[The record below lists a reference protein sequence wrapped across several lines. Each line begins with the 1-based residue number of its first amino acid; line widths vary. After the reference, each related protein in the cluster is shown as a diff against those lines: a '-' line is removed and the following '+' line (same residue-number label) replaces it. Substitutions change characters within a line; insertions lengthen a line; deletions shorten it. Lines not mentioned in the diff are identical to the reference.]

1 MQADT
6 VRMACVLLGAVWRPR
21 RLDHIISCCR
31 RTASSKRPSGGRQGS
46 VCVMVAGSYA
56 YSPLQQLQRLV
67 MAYGPALAEAAHSSP
82 LLVLVGAG
90 QAIRLGLF
98 RSI

>member
-1 MQADT
+1 
-6 VRMACVLLGAVWRPR
+6 
-21 RLDHIISCCR
+21 
-31 RTASSKRPSGGRQGS
+31 
-46 VCVMVAGSYA
+46 MVAGSYA